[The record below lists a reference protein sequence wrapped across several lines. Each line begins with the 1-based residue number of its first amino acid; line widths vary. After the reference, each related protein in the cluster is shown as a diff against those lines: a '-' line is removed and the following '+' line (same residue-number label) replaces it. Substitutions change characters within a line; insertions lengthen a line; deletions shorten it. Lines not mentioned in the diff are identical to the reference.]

1 MKVKMEEMK
10 PVKGLAVYHAGRRAA
25 LIVSKMVQYQR
36 YLSEDSSNPMRD
48 KNRRKSSAK
57 SPQTLADTRQ
67 LEESL
72 SALSAT
78 ADHK

>member
-25 LIVSKMVQYQR
+25 LIISKMVQYQR
-36 YLSEDSSNPMRD
+36 YISEDPGHPIRD

-57 SPQTLADTRQ
+57 SPQTSADIRQ
-67 LEESL
+67 SEESL
-72 SALSAT
+72 SAAI
-78 ADHK
+78 AHR